1 MNRMGALRLLL
12 LVAIAGLSSLGCV
25 AVPGRMPQSLA
36 GSADGVSCRVISA
49 GGKAQTYC
57 GIPEQWREFDR
68 RMALRDAGVTCRN
81 ARTPRE
87 LCLDAR
93 QWARVDRMAADRAQA
108 SNMGAEAQNAI
119 AQRSVAIEQMRQ
131 QWVQWTGMTY
141 PNLPPPAPRP

>member
-1 MNRMGALRLLL
+1 
-12 LVAIAGLSSLGCV
+12 
-25 AVPGRMPQSLA
+25 MPQSLA

-57 GIPEQWREFDR
+57 GIPEHQKLAATET
-68 RMALRDAGVTCRN
+68 GGQ
-81 ARTPRE
+81 

-108 SNMGAEAQNAI
+108 ANMGAEPQNAI
-119 AQRSVAIEQMRQ
+119 AQRSLAIEQTRQ